1 MFGGEKGKGLIAKEK
16 IERGDV
22 VWQEEP
28 WIVTADP

>member
-1 MFGGEKGKGLIAKEK
+1 MFGVEKGKGLIAKEK